1 MLGVEMH
8 TTIETLFKKGYNKTQ
23 IAEILGIDRK
33 TVRNVLKQIEQRGC
47 VERKQILSIIDQH
60 KEYINIQVSKGL
72 TAKRIFQDL
81 QSEFKYEGSYDTV
94 KRYVSKIK
102 NEPSKVY
109 MVLNTLPGEEAQ
121 VDFGYIGTLNVH
133 GKRKKAWVFV
143 MELSYSRYMYI
154 EVVLDQCVK
163 TFIECHKNAFKYFG
177 GVPET
182 VKIDNLKA
190 AILEADFYEP
200 TVQKN
205 YAAFAAHY
213 GFWAQPCRVRTPTD
227 KGKVES
233 NVNYV
238 KDNCFKN
245 REFQDV
251 DEATRFSRN
260 WLDTIA
266 NVRVHG
272 TTKKKPIEVFTSIEK
287 EKLLPLPTEDYSI
300 SSSTK
305 CTVNTNCHI
314 SYDGNYYSAPYA
326 YIGQEVDVIIV
337 NNIVKIF
344 FKAQEIALHTL
355 WVGEKGK
362 HITNNEHYPYSKNIT
377 SEEILSK
384 QREEMKQIGVYALEF
399 FDNFTKQSNVK
410 KYDYRSISGIL
421 SLRNQYDDFTLNQA
435 CLRANSY
442 GGFSYKVVKKICE
455 KGIIDLPVINIS
467 YINENATYVTR
478 DLSEYDKLINLGELK
493 Q

>member
-23 IAEILGIDRK
+23 IGKILGIDRK
-33 TVRNVLKQIEQRGC
+33 TVRNVLKQIDQNGY
-47 VERKQILSIIDQH
+47 VVRKKTGSIIDPY
-60 KEYINIQVSKGL
+60 KEYINIQVSKEL

-81 QSEFKYEGSYDTV
+81 QREFEYEGSYDTV
-94 KRYVSKIK
+94 KRYVNKIK
-102 NEPSKVY
+102 QEPSKAY
-109 MVLNTLPGEEAQ
+109 MVINTLPGEEAQ
-121 VDFGYIGTLNVH
+121 VDFGYIGTLNVN

-143 MELSYSRYMYI
+143 MVLSYSRYMYI
-154 EVVLDQCVK
+154 QIVLDQCVK

-177 GVPET
+177 GVSET
-182 VKIDNLKA
+182 VKIDNLKS

-213 GFWAQPCRVRTPTD
+213 GFWAQPCRVKTPKD

-245 REFQDV
+245 REFQDIN
-251 DEATRFSRN
+251 EAIEFSRN
-260 WLDTIA
+260 WLDTVA

-272 TTKKKPIEVFTSIEK
+272 TTKKIPLEVFTSIEK
-287 EKLLPLPTEDYSI
+287 EKLLPLPSEDYYMY
-300 SSSTK
+300 SSVK
-305 CTVNTNCHI
+305 CIVNTNCHI
-314 SYDGNYYSAPYA
+314 SYDGNYYSVPYA

-344 FKAQEIALHTL
+344 FKEKEIALHSLCT
-355 WVGEKGK
+355 GEKGK
-362 HITNNEHYPYSKNIT
+362 YITDNEHYPYSKNIS
-377 SEEILSK
+377 SEEILPR
-384 QREEMKQIGVYALEF
+384 QREEMKQIGIHALEF
-399 FDNFTKQSNVK
+399 FDNFIKQDNIK

-421 SLRNQYDDFTLNQA
+421 SLRKQYNDFTLNQA

-442 GGFSYKVVKKICE
+442 GALSYKVVKRICE
-455 KGIIDLPVINIS
+455 KGIVDLPIGANTS
-467 YINENATYVTR
+467 YINEDTTYVTR
-478 DLSEYDKLINLGELK
+478 DLSEYDKLIDLGELR
-493 Q
+493 